1 MKQRPNFKICQP
13 SWTQTQRNTGAVA
26 RDVAESSTSTTC
38 RMAHSQRIRHVRG
51 NHVAVDT
58 SSVSSAKLTG
68 RPKEHGNNVSRTFA
82 QQKVSLSSRAK
93 TRARASPRSNQPPL
107 PLSCPHGRPYLPDRF
122 VRRFI
127 PSSQPQPQ
135 PHLWPRPSAWK
146 SAPGKVHG
154 GAEKLL
160 VQNQSASSSKAF

>member
-1 MKQRPNFKICQP
+1 M
-13 SWTQTQRNTGAVA
+13 
-26 RDVAESSTSTTC
+26 
-38 RMAHSQRIRHVRG
+38 RG

-58 SSVSSAKLTG
+58 SSVSPANFTG

-107 PLSCPHGRPYLPDRF
+107 PLSCPHGRPYLPDR

-135 PHLWPRPSAWK
+135 PHVRPRPSAWW
-146 SAPGKVHG
+146 SAPGKVQG

-160 VQNQSASSSKAF
+160 VQNQSASSSRALVHLHICKVKRERQGQVRSCRHANGEPALGRRRKM